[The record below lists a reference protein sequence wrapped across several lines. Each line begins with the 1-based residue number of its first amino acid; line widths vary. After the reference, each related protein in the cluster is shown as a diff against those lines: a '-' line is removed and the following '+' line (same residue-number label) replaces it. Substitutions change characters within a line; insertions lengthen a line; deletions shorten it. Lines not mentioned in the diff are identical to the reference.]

1 MREAESVTAVAARRP
16 GFFARLRARVAA
28 LSRTP
33 HAHAAMLGV
42 SVIDGSVFPIP
53 PFAILVPMVLAEPK
67 KWARYATTGA
77 LASVVGGLVG
87 FAIGLFFQAFATE
100 TLGFDPGVIDKPLQL
115 SLLGHHYDFGTTIR
129 ALFENVWLLACLCS
143 VLPTPYKVVAI
154 GSGFVGIGLPEFLV
168 ASLIGR
174 PIRFF
179 LVSGAFA
186 FFGEKAR
193 RFIRV

>member
-1 MREAESVTAVAARRP
+1 MRDVETASPPIPARL
-16 GFFARLRARVAA
+16 GFFGRLRARVAA

-33 HAHAAMLGV
+33 HAHAAMVGI

-53 PFAILVPMVLAEPK
+53 PFALLVPMVLTEPR

-77 LASVVGGLVG
+77 LASVVGGLIG
-87 FAIGLFFQAFATE
+87 FAIGLFFQAFATQ
-100 TLGFDPGVIDKPLQL
+100 TLGFDPAVIDQPLRF
-115 SLLGHHYDFGTTIR
+115 SLLGYGVDFGTTTR
-129 ALFENVWLLACLCS
+129 ALFENVLLLACLCS

-154 GSGFVGIGLPEFLV
+154 GAGFVGIGLPEFLI

-193 RFIRV
+193 RYIRV